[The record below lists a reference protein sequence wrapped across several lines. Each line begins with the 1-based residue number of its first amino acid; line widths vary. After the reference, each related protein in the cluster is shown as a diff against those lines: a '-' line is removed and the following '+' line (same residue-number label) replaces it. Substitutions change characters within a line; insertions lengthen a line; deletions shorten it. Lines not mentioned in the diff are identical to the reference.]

1 MAGEYDEAVQKL
13 IEKYEGVIGF
23 AASGIAK
30 KNDAVN
36 YEDDDFQSFDGGR
49 EDLDELVKG
58 YEDTIGRVATRLAK
72 NVLTENL
79 DEDQVPERLR
89 D

>member
-1 MAGEYDEAVQKL
+1 MAEYDEAVGKL

-23 AASGIAK
+23 AAAGIAK

-36 YEDDDFQSFDGGR
+36 YGDDDYESFDGGMD
-49 EDLDELVKG
+49 ELDELVKA
-58 YEDTIGRVATRLAK
+58 YENTIGQVATRLAK

-79 DEDQVPERLR
+79 EDDQIPERLR